1 MQDAPRAIV
10 IAAMRSQPVPSV
22 VVGAQQTAV
31 GDVLEGRE
39 LRERA
44 GEFVAA
50 EVEGV
55 VVDGLAGVF
64 EGLEEEADL
73 AEVAGSCLAC
83 EGSFKG
89 GGETNPLPS
98 STTMA
103 PEGIWLAIS
112 AAWRVRT
119 LISLLVR

>member
-1 MQDAPRAIV
+1 VQDASRTIILTAL
-10 IAAMRSQPVPSV
+10 RRQPVSSV

-31 GDVLEGRE
+31 CDVLEGRQ
-39 LRERA
+39 LGKRA

-50 EVEGV
+50 EVERV

-64 EGLEEEADL
+64 KGLKEEADL
-73 AEVAGSCLAC
+73 AEVARSYLAY
-83 EGSFKG
+83 ERSLPGQMQ
-89 GGETNPLPS
+89 TNPLPS